1 MIKREGQDPLQ
12 YTITRRNRQRVY
24 GSRDNDIMNA
34 SSTRGYKNAS
44 YSPSRNSS
52 GHSSPAGGD
61 TDCSDQDEDYENNNM
76 ANLPDNNVAPGYNL
90 ATPSGIGFHN
100 YSCVKLPPVAHTI
113 TIPTT
118 EHTTEI
124 KEEHVD
130 DYVNGVLQ
138 QPPTPTTMV
147 PSPNAYQTVKLEVSV
162 TPSKYGSIIQ
172 ASPVT
177 HSMDSAE
184 NIGSENVFG
193 CFNMLVDVA
202 IAQLHEIE
210 NKQSSNTLIETNN
223 GQVHYM
229 L

>member
-24 GSRDNDIMNA
+24 SRDSDIIGA
-34 SSTRGYKNAS
+34 SSPQSYSAGP

-61 TDCSDQDEDYENNNM
+61 TDCSDQDEDYENNNVASM
-76 ANLPDNNVAPGYNL
+76 PDNNITTDYSIAST
-90 ATPSGIGFHN
+90 AGIGFHN

-118 EHTTEI
+118 GTI
-124 KEEHVD
+124 KEEDDSD

-138 QPPTPTTMV
+138 QPPTPTEIV
-147 PSPNAYQTVKLEVSV
+147 PSPSSYMGQTVKLEVSV
-162 TPSKYGSIIQ
+162 TPSKCVNIVQ
-172 ASPVT
+172 TSPAADN
-177 HSMDSAE
+177 SDSS
-184 NIGSENVFG
+184 NIAGGDNVFG

-202 IAQLHEIE
+202 IAQLQEIE
-210 NKQSSNTLIETNN
+210 TKKTPRVETNN